1 MKTKQFTSVL
11 AAFATLFLFVAGCNT
26 TANDSATKT
35 TDVSE
40 MTAEQKQTIEKEIS
54 ALTAAFFQ
62 DVEKLDIEACMA
74 YFKDT
79 PEFLAVNPD
88 GTPGDYTSL
97 KKLNADA
104 FDQFATM
111 AVTPKKE
118 VIRVLSDNQAL
129 YTFFTTMNFSLKTGE
144 KMKLEEAGT
153 MLFTK
158 IDGAWKA
165 TFYHESGTSPVAIE

>member
-1 MKTKQFTSVL
+1 MKIKQFTSVL
-11 AAFATLFLFVAGCNT
+11 AAFAALFLFVAGCNT
-26 TANDSATKT
+26 SANESAAKT

-54 ALTAAFFQ
+54 ALTTAFFQ
-62 DVEKLDIEACMA
+62 DVEKLDIEACMN
-74 YFKDT
+74 YFENT

-88 GTPGDYTSL
+88 GTAGDYDSL

-111 AVTPKKE
+111 AVTPKRE
-118 VIRVLSDNQAL
+118 VIRVLSDTQVL
-129 YTFFTTMNFSLKTGE
+129 YTVFATMNFTLKTGE

-165 TFYHESGTSPVAIE
+165 TFYHESAASPVAVE

>member
-1 MKTKQFTSVL
+1 MKNQFTSVL
-11 AAFATLFLFVAGCNT
+11 AAFASLFLFVAGCNT
-26 TANDSATKT
+26 SANESATKT

-40 MTAEQKQTIEKEIS
+40 MTAEQKQTIEKEIL
-54 ALTAAFFQ
+54 ALMNGFFQ
-62 DVEKLDIEACMA
+62 NVEKLDIEACMA
-74 YFKDT
+74 YFEDT

-97 KKLNADA
+97 KKLNAAA

-111 AVTPKKE
+111 AVTPKRE
-118 VIRVLSDNQAL
+118 VIRILSDTQVL
-129 YTFFTTMNFSLKTGE
+129 YTVFAGMDFSLKTGE
-144 KMKLEEAGT
+144 KMKFEEAGT

-165 TFYHESGTSPVAIE
+165 TFYHESASSPVAVE

>member
-11 AAFATLFLFVAGCNT
+11 GAFAALFLLVAGCNS
-26 TANDSATKT
+26 TANESATKT

-54 ALTAAFFQ
+54 ALTKAFFQ

-74 YFKDT
+74 YFENT
-79 PEFLAVNPD
+79 PDFLAVNPD
-88 GTPGDYTSL
+88 GTPGDYTTL

-118 VIRVLSDNQAL
+118 VIRILSDTQVL
-129 YTFFTTMNFSLKTGE
+129 YTVFITMNFTLKTGE

-158 IDGAWKA
+158 IDDAWKA
-165 TFYHESGTSPVAIE
+165 TFYHESGSAPVVVE

>member
-1 MKTKQFTSVL
+1 MKIKQFTSIL
-11 AAFATLFLFVAGCNT
+11 AAFTALVLFVAGCNT
-26 TANDSATKT
+26 TANESATKT

-54 ALTAAFFQ
+54 ALTTAFFQ

-74 YFKDT
+74 YFEDT

-118 VIRVLSDNQAL
+118 VIRILSDTQVL
-129 YTFFTTMNFSLKTGE
+129 YTVFTTMNFTLKTGE
-144 KMKLEEAGT
+144 KMKLDEAGT

-165 TFYHESGTSPVAIE
+165 TFYHESGSAPVVVE

>member
-1 MKTKQFTSVL
+1 MKNQFTSVL
-11 AAFATLFLFVAGCNT
+11 AAFAALFLFVAGCNT
-26 TANDSATKT
+26 SANESATKT

-54 ALTAAFFQ
+54 ALMNGFFQ
-62 DVEKLDIEACMA
+62 NVEKLDIEACMA
-74 YFKDT
+74 YFEDT

-97 KKLNADA
+97 KKLNAAA
-104 FDQFATM
+104 FDHFATM
-111 AVTPKKE
+111 AVTPKRE
-118 VIRVLSDNQAL
+118 VIRILSDTQVL
-129 YTFFTTMNFSLKTGE
+129 YTVFAGMDFSLKTGE

-165 TFYHESGTSPVAIE
+165 TFYHESAASPVAVE